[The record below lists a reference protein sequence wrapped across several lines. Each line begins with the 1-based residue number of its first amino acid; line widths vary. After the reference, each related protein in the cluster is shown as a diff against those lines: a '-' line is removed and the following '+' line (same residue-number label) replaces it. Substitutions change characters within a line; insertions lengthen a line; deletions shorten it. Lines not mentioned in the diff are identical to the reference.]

1 MEAAEK
7 EETMDENRQSGRQ
20 KNVTGS
26 TDGAHRRGQGLGGKV
41 GSQDGYAGRRR
52 ESVSINGNSSSGGSH
67 SGINRAGGISILTII
82 GIVLYMIIGGKF
94 GGTSTEPEQTPQDGD
109 HVAVNSGN
117 VDNSVAKGSRA
128 KYTTIK
134 GNGDDTVTI
143 LVYMCG
149 TDLESKHGMA
159 SNDLQEMASANL
171 GSKVN
176 IIVFT
181 GGCSKWKTNGISN
194 SVNQIY
200 QVTNGSLRQL
210 EKDAGNGAMVTPSTL
225 SGFIKYG
232 TQAFPANRYELILW
246 DHGGGSV
253 SGYGYD
259 EKNQRSGSM
268 TLAGINQALKD
279 GGVKFDF
286 IGFDACLMATAE
298 TALMLNSHAD
308 YLIASE
314 ETEPGIGWYYTNW
327 LNSLAQNTSMATVD
341 IGKKIVD
348 DFVSECKRRC
358 NGQKTTL
365 SVIDL
370 AEFSNTIPGTL
381 KDFAKSVSTEL
392 SNDNYQKISD
402 ARAKTREFASNNRI
416 DQVDLVDLA
425 NRIGTS
431 EAKKLADAIQKAV
444 KYNRTSTNMSNC
456 YGVSIYFPYRSASKV
471 DSACKTY
478 DQIGL
483 DSEYSKCIKQFAKQ
497 ETGGQISSGG
507 TTTTT
512 SLLGTLL
519 GGGGTGGSSG
529 STDIISGLLSG
540 FLGGGRSI
548 ADLDDSNSDFMKDMD
563 VNKAADYYSKHY
575 LDASKLVWTQ
585 SGNTYTMNVDK
596 DQWAMIHSIDKNMF
610 LDDGTGFIDLG
621 LDGLFSYNNGVLT
634 GDMEKTWVGINGQ
647 LVAYYHTDTL
657 KDAETGAYL
666 DYGYIPALLNGERV
680 KLQVVFGADGKGTV
694 IGATADY
701 IADETDTIAKGV
713 CTLDGAVGETE
724 QDMVLKKGDKIDFIC
739 AYYTYDYQYQDSY
752 MIGEQ
757 ITYYDTLTVTDLAI
771 TGQTA
776 VITYRFTDMYNK
788 EYWTNPVVVK

>member
-1 MEAAEK
+1 
-7 EETMDENRQSGRQ
+7 MDENRRSGRQ

-26 TDGAHRRGQGLGGKV
+26 TDGAHRRGEGLNSGQV
-41 GSQDGYAGRRR
+41 GSQNGYSGRRR
-52 ESVSINGNSSSGGSH
+52 GSTVSFSNDSNTSGGGH
-67 SGINRAGGISILTII
+67 GVTRAGGISLLTII
-82 GIVLYMIIGGKF
+82 GIVIYMIIGGKF
-94 GGTSTEPEQTPQDGD
+94 GGTTTDTDQTPQNGD
-109 HVAVNSGN
+109 YVSVNESN
-117 VDNSVAKGSRA
+117 VNTEVAKGSRA

-134 GNGDDTVTI
+134 GNGNDTVTI

-171 GSKVN
+171 GSNVN

-181 GGCSKWKTNGISN
+181 GGCSKWKTSGISN

-200 QVTNGSLRQL
+200 QVQSGKLAQL
-210 EKDAGNGAMVTPSTL
+210 KADAGNGAMVTPSTL

-232 TQAFPANRYELILW
+232 VQNFPANRYELILW

-259 EKNQRSGSM
+259 EKNQKSGSM

-298 TALMLNSHAD
+298 TALMLDPYAD

-327 LNSLAQNTSMATVD
+327 LNELGKNPSMATVD

-381 KDFAKSVSTEL
+381 KNFAKSISNEL
-392 SNDNYQKISD
+392 SNDNYKKISD
-402 ARAKTREFASNNRI
+402 ARAKTREFASSNRI
-416 DQVDLVDLA
+416 DQVDLYDLA
-425 NRIGTS
+425 ERIGTD
-431 EAKKLADAIQKAV
+431 EAKQLTAAIKSAV

-456 YGVSIYFPYRSASKV
+456 HGVSIYFPYRSTGKV
-471 DSACKTY
+471 DSACRTY

-483 DSEYSKCIKQFAKQ
+483 DSEYGKCIRQFASQ
-497 ETGGQISSGG
+497 ETGGQVAAGG
-507 TTTTT
+507 STTAT
-512 SLLGTLL
+512 SLIGTLL

-529 STDIISGLLSG
+529 STDIITGLLSG

-548 ADLDDSNSDFMKDMD
+548 TGLDESNSDFMNDLD
-563 VNKAADYYSKHY
+563 VNKASQYYANNY
-575 LDASKLVWTQ
+575 LDASKLVWTY
-585 SGNTYTMNVDK
+585 GNGAYTMNIGK
-596 DQWAMIHSIDKNMF
+596 DQWAIIHSVDKNMF
-610 LDDGTGFIDLG
+610 LDDGTGYIDLG
-621 LDGLFSYNNGVLT
+621 LDELFEYDNGVLT
-634 GDMEKTWVGINGQ
+634 ADMEKTWVGINGQ

-657 KDAETGAYL
+657 KDAESGAYL
-666 DYGYIPALLNGERV
+666 YYGYIPALLNDERV
-680 KLQVVFGADGKGTV
+680 KLQVVFGADGVGTV
-694 IGATADY
+694 IGATAAYVDQ
-701 IADETDTIAKGV
+701 ETDTVAKNV
-713 CTLDGAVGETE
+713 CTLSDATQDE
-724 QDMVLKKGDKIDFIC
+724 QEMVLKQGDKIDFIC
-739 AYYTYDYQYQDSY
+739 DYYSYDGEYQNSYRMGYQV
-752 MIGEQ
+752 
-757 ITYYDTLTVTDLAI
+757 TYYDTLKVTDLVI
-771 TGQTA
+771 TDQTA
-776 VITYRFTDMYNK
+776 VMSYKFTDMYNK
-788 EYWTNPVVVK
+788 EYWTDPVIR